1 MSNNNKPKNNNLDYL
16 TDPTLRNI
24 NRLIALSFK
33 NGKND
38 PVTDSF
44 DKYYMTLLEIYDF
57 HALMDNNTFF
67 CQPMIIG

>member
-44 DKYYMTLLEIYDF
+44 DKYYMTLIEI
-57 HALMDNNTFF
+57 
-67 CQPMIIG
+67 

>member
-38 PVTDSF
+38 PVTDSL
-44 DKYYMTLLEIYDF
+44 DKYYMTLIEI
-57 HALMDNNTFF
+57 
-67 CQPMIIG
+67 